1 MKSKE
6 STSGGGKKSKDT
18 KSSPPPPKSPRSKS
32 PRSKSPPKS
41 KQTKQTVVSND
52 QTIATTTTTNTVA
65 AATVPPVDP
74 QIEDAFDD
82 LTLRCALYA
91 CFFQILIDRNEQD
104 EALAQM
110 ERALNDMPRSTRHR
124 LLIYRFKVITK
135 SRMGLD
141 VQMDLQKFREES
153 EKNLAQMYR
162 KVAISSLKHSDTIS
176 SYQRA
181 IEALSVCVEMFLSKL
196 PNLMT

>member
-1 MKSKE
+1 M
-6 STSGGGKKSKDT
+6 
-18 KSSPPPPKSPRSKS
+18 
-32 PRSKSPPKS
+32 
-41 KQTKQTVVSND
+41 
-52 QTIATTTTTNTVA
+52 
-65 AATVPPVDP
+65 DP

-181 IEALSVCVEMFLSKL
+181 IEALSVCIELFYQNCLILRLESRQNKNSCQNTL
-196 PNLMT
+196 PKILIILTFIT